1 MDVQELP
8 VVGEDTEIHWN
19 VQDAPNTQNC
29 VCEAERVRRRERVIR
44 WPFATEDLNF
54 FRIGPKDAIE
64 RIFVSNWVPE
74 FGTALVHAQYKPT
87 ARIGVALG
95 HSCFT
100 CFTSGEK
107 AHTAPEVFRTLI
119 HLVWSRLWQDNIHAI
134 LLPHQSH
141 RKDDLERIQV
151 RIELEYLLDNR
162 TCLHDGAAV
171 VLLEQTRTLVQ
182 DGRQF
187 CHWFDLGV
195 SNLVYHLCDLVDGK
209 KFEQN

>member
-29 VCEAERVRRRERVIR
+29 VCEAERVRRRERTIR
-44 WPFATEDLNF
+44 RPF
-54 FRIGPKDAIE
+54 GPKA
-64 RIFVSNWVPE
+64 
-74 FGTALVHAQYKPT
+74 HAK
-87 ARIGVALG
+87 RD
-95 HSCFT
+95 S
-100 CFTSGEK
+100 
-107 AHTAPEVFRTLI
+107 
-119 HLVWSRLWQDNIHAI
+119 
-134 LLPHQSH
+134 
-141 RKDDLERIQV
+141 
-151 RIELEYLLDNR
+151 IELEYLLDNR

-182 DGRQF
+182 DRRQF